1 MFKSRPGRMMV
12 VVRCVT
18 CDMYAIERWRPKETV
33 DQEGERNGGEVEKGV
48 LKRFPAAGSSGAT
61 TERKQHDGIRDSTT
75 QVESSSD
82 QPDVNGDEE
91 PLHPPWTILN
101 PNGPLTFP
109 VCPRLIGRSC
119 TQPDS
124 SQRPCRTTSSPPRC
138 PVRSTNR
145 PGNTPVSPWLPL
157 ARPLSMCVLLPYP

>member
-82 QPDVNGDEE
+82 QP
-91 PLHPPWTILN
+91 WTVRK

-109 VCPRLIGRSC
+109 VCPQLIGRSC

-124 SQRPCRTTSSPPRC
+124 SQRPCRTTFSPPHC

-145 PGNTPVSPWLPL
+145 PGNTPVSPWPPL